1 MLLLCVTPMLLSAK
15 TLEEYVDA
23 ANNGDAEAQFHLGKH
38 YAAMGD
44 TIHKA
49 TVVGH
54 RNGKT
59 NTLSWTFRKKGQGSP
74 MNDTIAFE
82 WYEKSANQGYVLA
95 QVELGFC
102 YMYGLG
108 VGQDCAKALGYYHK
122 AAEQNNAIAQRH
134 LGKSYYYGIGM
145 TSGNDSIALCWYRRA
160 AENGDVS
167 SMTRV
172 GDC

>member
-59 NTLSWTFRKKGQGSP
+59 NTLSWTFRKKRSRQP
-74 MNDTIAFE
+74 
-82 WYEKSANQGYVLA
+82 YE
-95 QVELGFC
+95 
-102 YMYGLG
+102 
-108 VGQDCAKALGYYHK
+108 
-122 AAEQNNAIAQRH
+122 
-134 LGKSYYYGIGM
+134 
-145 TSGNDSIALCWYRRA
+145 
-160 AENGDVS
+160 
-167 SMTRV
+167 
-172 GDC
+172 